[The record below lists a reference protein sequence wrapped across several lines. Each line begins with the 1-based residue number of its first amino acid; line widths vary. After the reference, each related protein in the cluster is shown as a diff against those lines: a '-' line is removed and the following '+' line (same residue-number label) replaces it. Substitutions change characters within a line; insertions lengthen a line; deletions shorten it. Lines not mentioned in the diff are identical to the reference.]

1 MDKIIWKSTGNGSY
15 FLGNVLVRVKI
26 VFLPNYPLV
35 LSMHKHRGIGIF
47 LNKKNEVPKQEKPL
61 K

>member
-15 FLGNVLVRVKI
+15 FLGNVLVRVRI

-35 LSMHKHRGIGIF
+35 LSMHKHRGVGIF
-47 LNKKNEVPKQEKPL
+47 LNKKNEVPKQGKPL